1 MLDFL
6 ILFDCW
12 CVWCFVLGFLCWCFK
27 RAVEELGTISS
38 TSTKLSSSLD
48 TSDSSTANHCRSK
61 AFIVMLGSVEKRT
74 DVVTSQQL
82 FQRQSSLIKVK
93 ANFLH
98 VTFPSTVL
106 WAGPGGV
113 NWGERGVCV
122 DDEWWFWI
130 LSPQLSK
137 ELRGCQVIF
146 SGWLLCL

>member
-12 CVWCFVLGFLCWCFK
+12 CVWCFVLVFLCWCFK

-38 TSTKLSSSLD
+38 TTTELSSSLD

-61 AFIVMLGSVEKRT
+61 AFIVMLGSVKT
-74 DVVTSQQL
+74 DWRGDITAAFSETVQSDQSESKLSACDVSIN
-82 FQRQSSLIKVK
+82 SSLSR
-93 ANFLH
+93 
-98 VTFPSTVL
+98 TRR
-106 WAGPGGV
+106 
-113 NWGERGVCV
+113 GERGVCV
-122 DDEWWFWI
+122 DDEWWFCI

-146 SGWLLCL
+146 CGWLLCL